1 MKRAMVERAVMSERS
16 LREVKNRE
24 TDQIAQ
30 IGESARFSYSTFI
43 YLLKEAAK
51 TTDKERAQKTRPR
64 KRRTNIHQ
72 LATTEESNEDESELD
87 QLFQAWITR
96 RLPGSRMN
104 KETWTSLDPS
114 TQKAW
119 DTIDDKDKAAI
130 LSYAEQRSAKQAQ
143 DKTTL
148 EANVHEGEDH
158 DSSDSEDEEQE
169 SPDAELQANVTKG
182 SKEKNETKGK
192 AHPGDIRRVLAGNKR
207 GDKKKRAAHNVMWK
221 AHTHHQTPYVP
232 EDFDPDG
239 DEPPEFAERNDDPS
253 SSDSSAASGFHNVL
267 DMVDDY
273 WGEQEEQFFH

>member
-1 MKRAMVERAVMSERS
+1 M
-16 LREVKNRE
+16 
-24 TDQIAQ
+24 
-30 IGESARFSYSTFI
+30 

-51 TTDKERAQKTRPR
+51 TTDKERAQRSQPW
-64 KRRTNIHQ
+64 KRHTNTHQ
-72 LATTEESNEDESELD
+72 LATTEDSDEDESERN

-130 LSYAEQRSAKQAQ
+130 LSYAEQRSAKRAQ
-143 DKTTL
+143 DKTNL

-221 AHTHHQTPYVP
+221 AHTHHQTPHVP
-232 EDFDPDG
+232 EDFDTDG